1 MNKDLVFKISK
12 GVVVLSLFI
21 VGIMLFFFK
30 NSKPIISGY
39 IFGTSISILSFFLI
53 NDSANKLVRM
63 DPSAA
68 KKRAQVNYIL
78 RYLIYFI
85 VLSVAAIADYLNLFA
100 TFFGLTM
107 IKNTIYILT
116 KLDKDI

>member
-1 MNKDLVFKISK
+1 MNKDLVYKVSK
-12 GVVVLSLFI
+12 GVLVLSFFV
-21 VGIMLFFFK
+21 VGVILLFFK
-30 NSKPIISGY
+30 NPKPIILGY

-53 NDSANKLVRM
+53 NDSATKLVRM
-63 DPSAA
+63 NPSAA

-78 RYLIYFI
+78 RNLIYFI
-85 VLSVAAIADYLNLFA
+85 VLSIAAIADYLNLFA